1 MPCTIRPTV
10 CSPLVSTRKRKPSK
24 RSARVGWIIVAA
36 IAIGVTVLSVAA
48 LQQARPDPQAATSYS
63 PQAWPTRTPPPPPA
77 PQRQLAE
84 IAPRLADT
92 ERELTVLIFGD
103 STGVSAVGWQVLVP
117 QWLGE
122 RHDRPVVLHPW
133 DRDATRYAEDWAL
146 GDGNNA
152 PISVWNAS
160 SPGRDVAFAREHQ
173 AAMAPVDP
181 ATVDIVFVNFGHTE
195 KRGAIVPNVGSFM
208 EDAAAQY
215 PNAAVVYL
223 KQNPDHSRSP
233 LKATQVENVKAME
246 TWAGNHNFASIPVFD
261 AIQATG
267 NVDPLMDEPT
277 MIHPNA
283 DGYRVWAD
291 VMKDS
296 LADAGF

>member
-1 MPCTIRPTV
+1 MSRRRTKSRGQ
-10 CSPLVSTRKRKPSK
+10 LGRR
-24 RSARVGWIIVAA
+24 GWIVGAVVAVVAIAA
-36 IAIGVTVLSVAA
+36 IVLSVTA
-48 LQQARPDPQAATSYS
+48 LQQTRTDPQAAASYE
-63 PQAWPTRTPPPPPA
+63 PKPWPTRTPPPPAP

-84 IAPRLADT
+84 IAPRLADSG
-92 ERELTVLIFGD
+92 REFTVLVFGD
-103 STGVSAVGWQVLVP
+103 STGVSAAGWQVLVP

-122 RHDRPVVLHPW
+122 QHDRPVVLHPW
-133 DRDATRYAEDWAL
+133 DRDATQYAGVWELRD
-146 GDGNNA
+146 GDSA
-152 PISVWNAS
+152 PVTVWNAS

-173 AAMAPVDP
+173 AAMAPIDP

-233 LKATQVENVKAME
+233 LKATQVENVKAMA

-291 VMKDS
+291 VMISS
-296 LADAGF
+296 LTDAGF

>member
-1 MPCTIRPTV
+1 V
-10 CSPLVSTRKRKPSK
+10 GTRKWKSPK
-24 RSARVGWIIVAA
+24 RPARAGWIAVAA
-36 IAIGVTVLSVAA
+36 IAVVAIGASVLSVAA
-48 LQQARPDPQAATSYS
+48 LQQTRPDPQAAASYA
-63 PQAWPTRTPPPPPA
+63 PVPFPRRTPPPTPP

-84 IAPRLADT
+84 VAPRIADSG
-92 ERELTVLIFGD
+92 REFTVLVFGD
-103 STGVSAVGWQVLVP
+103 STGVSGVGWQVLVP

-122 RHDRPVVLHPW
+122 RYDRPVVLHPW
-133 DRDATRYAEDWAL
+133 DRDATRYAGDWGL
-146 GDGNNA
+146 RDGKNA

-160 SPGRDVAFAREHQ
+160 SPGRNVAFAREHQ
-173 AAMAPVDP
+173 AAMAPIDP
-181 ATVDIVFVNFGHTE
+181 ATVDIVFMNFGHTE

-233 LKATQVENVKAME
+233 LKATQIENVKAME
-246 TWAGNHNFASIPVFD
+246 TWAGNHNFASVPVFD

-267 NVDPLMDEPT
+267 NVDALMDEPT
-277 MIHPNA
+277 MLHPNA

-291 VMKDS
+291 VMIGS
-296 LADAGF
+296 LDAAGF